1 MKDKKRD
8 LKAYDIHFA
17 GLKDGEHLFEY
28 QVDNHF
34 FEFFDYHEFNSV
46 NHLVQVRLQKK
57 STLLELDFPLKALSM
72 SIVISLMN
80 LLISP
85 LRLSLTWLSSLGK
98 NIMMIMK
105 SCLFSL
111 RESTLSM

>member
-34 FEFFDYHEFNSV
+34 FELFDYQEFNSV
-46 NHLVQVRLQKK
+46 NH
-57 STLLELDFPLKALSM
+57 
-72 SIVISLMN
+72 
-80 LLISP
+80 
-85 LRLSLTWLSSLGK
+85 
-98 NIMMIMK
+98 
-105 SCLFSL
+105 
-111 RESTLSM
+111 